1 MTGQAN
7 PGSENAVVELEFE
20 VSDPSHPFV
29 GASEAEQCR
38 FELQEMIPRG
48 EGHYAEFFSV
58 SGGDPDRILALADEH
73 STVTPRLLQK
83 YEDGGLF
90 EFSTGANCPAVTLA
104 ELGALPRTVR
114 AIRGEGRIVGELPSH
129 SDSVAVVEAFLET
142 YPEAELVAKR
152 EKEYSAMTFNYDG
165 FQQVVRDHL
174 TDRQHEVLQ
183 AAYESGYYEWPRKC
197 TGQEVADLL
206 DITSATFSQHIH
218 AAERKLLA
226 VLFEGPVTNSWD
238 GDRSEDS

>member
-1 MTGQAN
+1 MTEQGN
-7 PGSENAVVELEFE
+7 PRSENAFVELEFE
-20 VSDPSHPFV
+20 VSDPSYPFV
-29 GASEAEQCR
+29 GASKAEQCR
-38 FELQEMIPRG
+38 FDLQEMIPRG
-48 EGHYAEFFSV
+48 DGHYAEFFTV
-58 SGGDPDRILALADEH
+58 SDGDPDRILALADEH
-73 STVTPRLLQK
+73 ATVTPRLLQQ

-90 EFSTGANCPAVTLA
+90 EFSVGANCPAVTLA
-104 ELGALPRTVR
+104 EQGALPRVVR
-114 AIRGEGRIVGELPSH
+114 GHHGRGRIVGELPSD
-129 SDSVAVVEAFLET
+129 SDPMAVVETFLDA

-165 FQQVVRDHL
+165 FEQVLRDHL
-174 TDRQHEVLQ
+174 TDRQREVLQ

-197 TGQEVADLL
+197 TGQEVADSL

-238 GDRSEDS
+238 GDRSDDS